1 MGLFDFFKPKK
12 KNLLR
17 VTIKGG
23 ITVNG
28 KSASATVYDEIIDPA
43 DVNLGYKERDILD
56 GYEIKHFSFRSLDD
70 AKGKKKQYED
80 KIKRERTNGFAI
92 KGGSNLYK
100 MTPEDRTSIKE
111 FDTLIKPILKNIKN
125 MPLQESINDIS
136 NLYRSFNENTK
147 NEISRGYVRWYFE
160 YATILFDIENQFNKR

>member
-28 KSASATVYDEIIDPA
+28 NSASTTFYDEIIDPTV
-43 DVNLGYKERDILD
+43 VNLKYKERDVLD
-56 GYEIKHFSFRSLDD
+56 GYEIKNFSYSSFEKAIER
-70 AKGKKKQYED
+70 KKKYES
-80 KIKRERTNGFAI
+80 ILKRERSNGFAI

-100 MTPEDRTSIKE
+100 MTPEDRESIRN
-111 FDTLIKPILKNIKN
+111 FDALIKPILKNIKN
-125 MPLQESINDIS
+125 QPLQETINDIS
-136 NLYRSFNENTK
+136 NLYRSFNKKTK
-147 NEISRGYVRWYFE
+147 NEISKGYARWYFE
-160 YATILFDIENQFNKR
+160 YATILFDIENQFKKK